1 MMKKSHFLQS
11 LGAVALLLTTASAQA
26 HTGHGTEGFAAGL
39 AHPFMGL
46 DHLLAMVAVGIW
58 SMAVLPKAFRL
69 AGPMVFIAILL
80 VGALTAMAGVV
91 LPQVE
96 LGIAASVAVL
106 GAMLLMARRI
116 GLVAGLTM
124 LAVAA
129 LLHGYAHGTELVS
142 GQSFAAYAAG
152 FMLGSA
158 ALHGAGLGAGVA
170 LQRLPVW
177 VGRSVAA
184 LMGASG
190 LVMLATR
197 L

>member
-1 MMKKSHFLQS
+1 MKKSNFLQS

-39 AHPFMGL
+39 SHPFMGL

-58 SMAVLPKAFRL
+58 SMAILPKALRF
-69 AGPMVFIAILL
+69 AGPMVFIAMLL
-80 VGALTAMAGVV
+80 VGALTAMAGVL

-96 LGIAASVAVL
+96 SGIAVSVAVL

-116 GLVAGLTM
+116 GLVAGLTIV
-124 LAVAA
+124 AVAA
-129 LLHGYAHGTELVS
+129 VFHGYAHGAELAA
-142 GQSFAAYAAG
+142 GHSFAAYAAG

-158 ALHGAGLGAGVA
+158 ALHGAGFGAGVV

-184 LMGASG
+184 LLGASG
-190 LVMLATR
+190 LLMLATR

>member
-1 MMKKSHFLQS
+1 MKKSNFLQS
-11 LGAVALLLTTASAQA
+11 LGAASLLLTTATAQA

-58 SMAVLPKAFRL
+58 SVAILPNKAYRL
-69 AGPMVFIAILL
+69 AGPIVFLAMLL
-80 VGALTAMAGVV
+80 VGALSAMGGVA
-91 LPQVE
+91 LPQAE

-106 GAMLLMARRI
+106 GAMLLMGRRI
-116 GLVAGLTM
+116 GLVAGFTM
-124 LAVAA
+124 VAVAA
-129 LLHGYAHGTELVS
+129 VFHGYAHGTELAA
-142 GQSFAAYAAG
+142 GHSFAAYAAG
-152 FMLGSA
+152 FMLGTA

-170 LQRLPVW
+170 LQRMPVW
-177 VGRSVAA
+177 VGRGVAA

>member
-1 MMKKSHFLQS
+1 MKKSNFLQS

-58 SMAVLPKAFRL
+58 SMAVLPKAFRF
-69 AGPMVFIAILL
+69 AGPMVFIAMLL
-80 VGALTAMAGVV
+80 VGALTAMAGVL

-96 LGIAASVAVL
+96 SGIAVSVAVL

-116 GLVAGLTM
+116 GVAAGLTIV
-124 LAVAA
+124 AVAA
-129 LLHGYAHGTELVS
+129 VFHGFAHGAELAA
-142 GQSFAAYAAG
+142 GHSFAAYAAG

-158 ALHGAGLGAGVA
+158 ALHGAGLGAGVV

-177 VGRSVAA
+177 VGRSVAT
-184 LMGASG
+184 LLGASG
-190 LVMLATR
+190 LLMLATR

>member
-1 MMKKSHFLQS
+1 MKKSNILQS
-11 LGAVALLLTTASAQA
+11 LGAMALLLTTASAQA

-58 SMAVLPKAFRL
+58 SMAVLPKVFHL
-69 AGPMVFIAILL
+69 AGPIVFIAMLL

-96 LGIAASVAVL
+96 LSIAVSVAVL
-106 GAMLLMARRI
+106 GAMLLMVRRI
-116 GLVAGLTM
+116 GLVAGLIM

-129 LLHGYAHGTELVS
+129 VFHGYAHGAELVA
-142 GQSFAAYAAG
+142 GHSFASYATG

-158 ALHGAGLGAGVA
+158 ALHGTGLGAGVV
-170 LQRLPVW
+170 LKRLPVW
-177 VGRSVAA
+177 VGRSAAA
-184 LMGASG
+184 LIGASG

>member
-1 MMKKSHFLQS
+1 MNKRIQFLQS
-11 LGAVALLLTTASAQA
+11 LAAVPLLLTTASVQA
-26 HTGHGTEGFAAGL
+26 HTGHSTESFATGL
-39 AHPFMGL
+39 AHPFMGM
-46 DHLLAMVAVGIW
+46 DHVLAMVAVGIW

-69 AGPMVFIAILL
+69 AGPKVFMAMLL

-91 LPQVE
+91 LPAVE

-116 GLVAGLTM
+116 GLVAGFTM

-129 LLHGYAHGTELVS
+129 LLHGYAHGAEQVS

-158 ALHGAGLGAGVA
+158 ALHAAGLAAGVA

-184 LMGASG
+184 LMGGSG
-190 LVMLATR
+190 LLMLATR